1 MENKNMVLANRL
13 SKAMAYRKV
22 YQYELSKITGITP
35 VSISR
40 YLSGIRFPR
49 GTEIIKISN
58 ALNVSSDYL
67 LGLDDVMTR
76 NKEEVVPIV
85 KLVEM
90 CKDTADKYEREQ
102 RELIRKKNSL
112 ADLLEA
118 TIKEACFR
126 VDVPEMIGKVYK
138 EN

>member
-22 YQYELSKITGITP
+22 YQYELSKRTGITP

-49 GTEIIKISN
+49 GTEIIKICN

-102 RELIRKKNSL
+102 RVLIRKKDSF

-118 TIKEACFR
+118 TVKESCFR
-126 VDVPEMIGKVYK
+126 VDVPELIEKVYK

>member
-13 SKAMAYRKV
+13 SKAMTNRKV
-22 YQYELSKITGITP
+22 YQSELSKRTGISP

-49 GTEIIKISN
+49 GTEIIKICN
-58 ALNVSSDYL
+58 ALNISSDYL
-67 LGLDDVMTR
+67 LGLDDEMTR
-76 NKEEVVPIV
+76 NKEEVVSVI
-85 KLVEM
+85 KLVEI
-90 CKDTADKYEREQ
+90 CKDTADKYEMEQ
-102 RELIRKKNSL
+102 RELIRKKNSF

-118 TIKEACFR
+118 TVKEACFR